1 MRATAPTN
9 VSPAW
14 RAPTWVAA
22 KGQEPSI
29 YFRPNDRLETANTSH
44 SPKLEICHK

>member
-1 MRATAPTN
+1 MRVTAPTN

-29 YFRPNDRLETANTSH
+29 YLGPGDWRLAARSSHQNT
-44 SPKLEICHK
+44 L